1 MIAYLSSTHYKTGSW
16 QVPWKKCLGAGAK
29 QKSTF
34 VNVQEETIAEHGLPL
49 TLRKLGKKFSRGL
62 FEIFSFFFLENRLCH
77 VMQIV
82 SLGGWSESLLGA
94 QIWRYVFWRC
104 GSLICVINVDHIE
117 PSRYLGRGIIIA
129 RRMLSTWG
137 GGGTGRFL
145 VLSCLRRGR
154 VGGWGELMDARM
166 VLRGSMMIAPGYG
179 AYMHFRYHCFTHFNV
194 VNNNDNNNDNCNNNN
209 NNCTKNNDNNDN
221 DNDNNINNFN
231 GTSN

>member
-34 VNVQEETIAEHGLPL
+34 VNVQEETIADNGLPL

-129 RRMLSTWG
+129 RRMLSTG
-137 GGGTGRFL
+137 GGGGGHGQIPCAL
-145 VLSCLRRGR
+145 VLAAGEGGR
-154 VGGWGELMDARM
+154 LGRTHGCADG
-166 VLRGSMMIAPGYG
+166 IAWFSDDCPWIWRIY
-179 AYMHFRYHCFTHFNV
+179 AFSIPLLYPL
-194 VNNNDNNNDNCNNNN
+194 
-209 NNCTKNNDNNDN
+209 
-221 DNDNNINNFN
+221 
-231 GTSN
+231 